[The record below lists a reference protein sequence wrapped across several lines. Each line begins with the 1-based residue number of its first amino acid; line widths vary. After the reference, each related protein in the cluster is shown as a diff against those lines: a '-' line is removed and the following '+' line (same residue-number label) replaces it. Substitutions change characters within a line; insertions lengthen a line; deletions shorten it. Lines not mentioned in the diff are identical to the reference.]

1 MSVSHLL
8 LGGSS
13 LAVFI
18 PHPQGALHCPLLGM
32 EGAARFCHCS
42 VPLDRASYVCVC
54 VRERERETDCHIKHA
69 HMPFCLY
76 FREIPKHCL
85 LYNALHCK
93 EFREIIILAF
103 T

>member
-1 MSVSHLL
+1 M
-8 LGGSS
+8 
-13 LAVFI
+13 
-18 PHPQGALHCPLLGM
+18 
-32 EGAARFCHCS
+32 
-42 VPLDRASYVCVC
+42 ASCVCVC
-54 VRERERETDCHIKHA
+54 VCVCERERERETDGHIKHA